1 MTPKLS
7 AYSHAA
13 QLKQNT
19 LEVVTRYHLAWRERD
34 LDTILSCYHPD
45 IQYHDFF
52 QNKVFTQVDIQS
64 YIRAS
69 LPSAELIH
77 IAPMRADGDTA
88 FIEYSIRLQDQ
99 QGLAS
104 FRASEAITVKDG
116 LIWRIHEYASLMG
129 HKNSGPKTAKND
141 LNRLGLST
149 RQVAAMSQDVRDYLA
164 QSSVTNQPDFNLQK
178 LADNTGYTRNQLSYL
193 FNQVFGKRFLQ
204 YINELRIEW
213 VLQQINSHVKCS
225 VDVLALDAG
234 FNSNSVF
241 YKYFR
246 MVTGQSPKAYMR
258 SD

>member
-1 MTPKLS
+1 
-7 AYSHAA
+7 
-13 QLKQNT
+13 
-19 LEVVTRYHLAWRERD
+19 
-34 LDTILSCYHPD
+34 
-45 IQYHDFF
+45 
-52 QNKVFTQVDIQS
+52 
-64 YIRAS
+64 
-69 LPSAELIH
+69 
-77 IAPMRADGDTA
+77 
-88 FIEYSIRLQDQ
+88 
-99 QGLAS
+99 
-104 FRASEAITVKDG
+104 
-116 LIWRIHEYASLMG
+116 
-129 HKNSGPKTAKND
+129 
-141 LNRLGLST
+141 
-149 RQVAAMSQDVRDYLA
+149 VAAMSQDVRDYLA